1 MALVHVRPQMI
12 IINYY
17 YYYYNYYYYY
27 YYYYHHHH
35 YEIVVPAEGGLG
47 VLDDLGAR
55 EDAKDDY

>member
-1 MALVHVRPQMI
+1 MI

-55 EDAKDDY
+55 EAANDYINYHY